1 MKPTLV
7 IVLFMIGIASV
18 VLGQTTSLKADR
30 GSTKEQELMQREHA
44 WTEAFKNRDPAVL
57 NSMLADDFIFTDDEG
72 HVYSKAQY
80 IAAVTQAIK
89 VDSYGIADHTVRVY
103 GDTGIVAGRWTGKMT
118 IDGKDASGAF
128 RYTDTFVKRQG
139 RWQVV
144 ASQDTRIPK

>member
-1 MKPTLV
+1 MGESCDNRAVGRSRTRPP
-7 IVLFMIGIASV
+7 GAAACS
-18 VLGQTTSLKADR
+18 Q
-30 GSTKEQELMQREHA
+30 HA
-44 WTEAFKNRDPAVL
+44 CH
-57 NSMLADDFIFTDDEG
+57 EG

-144 ASQDTRIPK
+144 ASQDTRIPKQGS